1 MNHMSFQK
9 IIPCHMLRRKRE
21 SWKKK
26 LKEKNRDGRI
36 HCPKAHS
43 FSARLLFSQFSAV
56 WCEPVFTY
64 TQVRTS
70 ALFLKLVS
78 KKYSTTENKYSKF
91 QPQTRSYDRLRESRE
106 EDKLVFLQ
114 PQGETKF
121 LTNSYRLISMAKG
134 SVAKNGCGLAK
145 LHLEVSCAH
154 GLTALIQS
162 TVRLTCPGPEL
173 HCSFHTQVH

>member
-1 MNHMSFQK
+1 MG
-9 IIPCHMLRRKRE
+9 E
-21 SWKKK
+21 STAQRPTPS
-26 LKEKNRDGRI
+26 LHGSYF
-36 HCPKAHS
+36 PSSQLSGA
-43 FSARLLFSQFSAV
+43 SQFS
-56 WCEPVFTY
+56 
-64 TQVRTS
+64 RTLRLGPARYS
-70 ALFLKLVS
+70 QSQFLRNIPRQKTNIRNS
-78 KKYSTTENKYSKF
+78 SPK
-91 QPQTRSYDRLRESRE
+91 PDHDRLRESRE

>member
-1 MNHMSFQK
+1 
-9 IIPCHMLRRKRE
+9 MLSSRGSHHDVKTSSVEGEARMHE
-21 SWKKK
+21 SHFPPHAGQIAD
-26 LKEKNRDGRI
+26 R
-36 HCPKAHS
+36 
-43 FSARLLFSQFSAV
+43 
-56 WCEPVFTY
+56 
-64 TQVRTS
+64 
-70 ALFLKLVS
+70 
-78 KKYSTTENKYSKF
+78 
-91 QPQTRSYDRLRESRE
+91 DRLRESRE

-162 TVRLTCPGPEL
+162 TVRLTCPRPEL